1 MNNKLDRFIKAHE
14 RDYEIALQEI
24 KEGRKKSHWMW
35 YIFPQIKR
43 LGNSATSEFYGIE
56 DIEEASL
63 YYNNKYLREHLIEIS
78 QALLDIDSND
88 ITNILG
94 FPDNL
99 KLQSS
104 MTLFSLVNPKEKVFS
119 EVLSKYYN
127 DEKDIKTVNII
138 NCKSDYYK

>member
-43 LGNSATSEFYGIE
+43 LGSSATSEFYGIE
-56 DIEEASL
+56 DIEEAML

-78 QALLDIDSND
+78 YALLDIDSND

-104 MTLFSLVNPKEKVFS
+104 MTLFSLVDPKEKVFS

-127 DEKDIKTVNII
+127 GEKDMKTVNII

>member
-78 QALLDIDSND
+78 QALLDIDGND

-127 DEKDIKTVNII
+127 GEKDIKTVNII
-138 NCKSDYYK
+138 NSKSND

>member
-24 KEGRKKSHWMW
+24 KEGRKKTHWMW

>member
-43 LGNSATSEFYGIE
+43 LGNSATSEFYGI
-56 DIEEASL
+56 DGLEEAKS
-63 YYNNKYLREHLIEIS
+63 YYNNKYLKDHIKEIS

-127 DEKDIKTVNII
+127 DEKDIKTINII
-138 NCKSDYYK
+138 KSKSN

>member
-78 QALLDIDSND
+78 QALLDIDGND

-104 MTLFSLVNPKEKVFS
+104 MTLFSLVDPKEKVFS

-127 DEKDIKTVNII
+127 DEKDMKTLDII
-138 NCKSDYYK
+138 NSKSDYYK

>member
-14 RDYEIALQEI
+14 RDYENALLEI
-24 KEGRKKSHWMW
+24 KEGRKKTHWMW
-35 YIFPQIKR
+35 YVFPQIKG
-43 LGNSATSEFYGIE
+43 LGNSATSEFYSIDG
-56 DIEEASL
+56 IEEASL

-104 MTLFSLVNPKEKVFS
+104 MTLFSLVDPKEKVFS

-127 DEKDIKTVNII
+127 GEKDMKTVNII